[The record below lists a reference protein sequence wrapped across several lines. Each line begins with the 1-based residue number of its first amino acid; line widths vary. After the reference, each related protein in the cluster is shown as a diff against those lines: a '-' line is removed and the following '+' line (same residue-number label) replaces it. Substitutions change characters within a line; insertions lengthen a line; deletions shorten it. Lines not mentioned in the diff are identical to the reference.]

1 MRAWMILC
9 MIMEFELK
17 KFIDLTCNVMLE
29 SCFYKHGKLL
39 GQMLFEWIDEENNM
53 LLFLRVRPRS
63 GWEDWNWID

>member
-29 SCFYKHGKLL
+29 SCL
-39 GQMLFEWIDEENNM
+39 
-53 LLFLRVRPRS
+53 
-63 GWEDWNWID
+63 